1 MLINLLKAC
10 PLPSLPPAQ
19 IARNRSANIGWWL
32 ELCCQHV
39 TVAMLT
45 LVQHWTNTKVLTV
58 EALLLAQRL
67 VYNYAATVDPML
79 CGQ

>member
-45 LVQHWTNTKVLTV
+45 LVQHWLNIKVLTV
-58 EALLLAQRL
+58 EAFFLAKRL
-67 VYNYAATVDPML
+67 AYNKASPWDPML
-79 CGQ
+79 FGQ